1 MESSLAI
8 PRVRS
13 VQRWHGLIAFPIGL
27 AFWLSANAA
36 PPDNLPVSPDAPLT
50 LPEASAAALLGNPEF
65 ESFNYALRATE
76 AERIQAGL
84 RPNPKLSIQF
94 QDPTGTGNLR
104 DARGLETTL
113 LLSQVLE
120 LGGKRERRQRAA
132 AMRLGLL
139 EADYEILRLD
149 VLAEVAR
156 RFVHVVRDQALL
168 AVAREAVT
176 LAERTRGAAQTRVAA
191 ARAPRTELSRAKIA
205 LARARIELEHREH
218 ELKSSRRALA
228 ASWGDLQPR
237 FERAAADLFVL
248 PTVGDFE
255 QLTAQLR
262 ESPDL
267 QRFLTERR
275 LREAQLRLAQARGT
289 PNAQVG
295 AGVHRVEAFDD
306 QGIMLTFS
314 IGLPVFDRNQG
325 NIAAAKERL
334 TQIGSKRRA
343 RLIAAQT
350 VLFATYQELL
360 HARTE
365 AQVLAETVI
374 PEARQALDEITA
386 GYRAG
391 RFSYLELADARRELI
406 QLQSEAITAAADYHR
421 FLIEIERLTGL
432 GFAKKTAGEMM
443 P

>member
-1 MESSLAI
+1 MQSFLAI
-8 PRVRS
+8 SRLRS
-13 VQRWHGLIAFPIGL
+13 VRHWRGLITLPMGL
-27 AFWLSANAA
+27 AVWLSANAA
-36 PPDNLPVSPDAPLT
+36 PPDHLLVSPDAPLT
-50 LPEASAAALLGNPEF
+50 LSEASAAALLGNPRL
-65 ESFNYALRATE
+65 ESFNYALRAAE

-84 RPNPKLSIQF
+84 RPNPVLETQF
-94 QDPTGTGNLR
+94 QDLTGTGDLKG
-104 DARGLETTL
+104 AHELETTL

-120 LGGKRERRQRAA
+120 LGGKREHRQTAA
-132 AMRLGLL
+132 AIRLGLL
-139 EADYEILRLD
+139 AADYEILRLD

-156 RFVHVVRDQALL
+156 RFVHIVRDQALL
-168 AVAREAVT
+168 AVAREAVA

-191 ARAPRTELSRAKIA
+191 ARAPSTELSRAKIA

-218 ELKSSRRALA
+218 ELKSARRALA
-228 ASWGDLQPR
+228 ATWGDLQPR
-237 FERAAADLFVL
+237 FERAAADLFAL
-248 PTVGDFE
+248 PAVGDFE
-255 QLTAQLR
+255 QLAAQLR

-275 LREAQLRLAQARGT
+275 LREAQLQLAQARGT

-295 AGVHRVEAFDD
+295 AGVHRVEALDD
-306 QGIMLTFS
+306 QGVMLTFS

-325 NIAAAKERL
+325 NIAAAQEHL
-334 TQIGSKRRA
+334 AQIGSERRA

-365 AQVLAETVI
+365 ARVLAETVI
-374 PEARQALDEITA
+374 PEARQTFDEITA

-391 RFSYLELADARRELI
+391 RFSYLELAEARRELI

-421 FLIEIERLTGL
+421 FLIEIERLTGI
-432 GFAKKTAGEMM
+432 GFAEETAGEVS

>member
-1 MESSLAI
+1 MQSFLAI
-8 PRVRS
+8 SRLRS
-13 VQRWHGLIAFPIGL
+13 VRRWRGLITLPIGL

-36 PPDNLPVSPDAPLT
+36 PPDHLPVSPDAPLT
-50 LPEASAAALLGNPEF
+50 LPEASAAALLGNPGL
-65 ESFNYALRATE
+65 ESFNYALRAAE

-84 RPNPKLSIQF
+84 RPNPVLETQF
-94 QDPTGTGNLR
+94 QDLTGTGDLR
-104 DARGLETTL
+104 RARGLETTL

-120 LGGKRERRQRAA
+120 LGGKRERRQTAA
-132 AMRLGLL
+132 AIRLGLL

-156 RFVHVVRDQALL
+156 RFVHIVRDQALL

-218 ELKSSRRALA
+218 ELKSARRALA
-228 ASWGDLQPR
+228 ATWGDLQPH
-237 FERAAADLFVL
+237 FERAAADLFAL
-248 PTVGDFE
+248 PAVGDFE

-262 ESPDL
+262 DSPEL

-275 LREAQLRLAQARGT
+275 LREAQLQLAQARGT

-295 AGVHRVEAFDD
+295 VGVHRVEALDD

-325 NIAAAKERL
+325 NIAAAQERL
-334 TQIGSKRRA
+334 AQVGSDRRA

-365 AQVLAETVI
+365 ARVLAETVI
-374 PEARQALDEITA
+374 PEARQTLDEITA

-391 RFSYLELADARRELI
+391 RFSYLELAEARREFI
-406 QLQSEAITAAADYHR
+406 QLQSEAIMAAADYHR
-421 FLIEIERLTGL
+421 YLIEIERLTGI
-432 GFAKKTAGEMM
+432 GFAEETAGEVM

>member
-1 MESSLAI
+1 MQPFPAI
-8 PRVRS
+8 PRVWS
-13 VQRWHGLIAFPIGL
+13 VRRWRGLIAAPICL
-27 AFWLSANAA
+27 AFWLGANAA
-36 PPDNLPVSPDAPLT
+36 PPDDLPVSPDAPLT
-50 LPEASAAALLGNPEF
+50 LPEASAAALIGNPRLA
-65 ESFNYALRATE
+65 SFNYALRTAE

-84 RPNPKLSIQF
+84 RPNPKLSTQL
-94 QDPTGTGNLR
+94 QDPTGTGDLR
-104 DARGLETTL
+104 GTRGLETTL

-132 AMRLGLL
+132 AVRLGLL

-156 RFVHVVRDQALL
+156 RFVHVVSDQALL

-176 LAERTRGAAQTRVAA
+176 LAERTRGAAQMRVAA
-191 ARAPRTELSRAKIA
+191 ARAPGAELSRAEIA

-237 FERAAADLFVL
+237 FERAAADLFAL
-248 PTVGDFE
+248 PAVGDFE

-262 ESPDL
+262 DSPDV

-275 LREAQLRLAQARGT
+275 LREAELQLAQARST

-295 AGVHRVEAFDD
+295 AGVHRVEALDD
-306 QGIMLTFS
+306 QGVMLTFS

-325 NIAAAKERL
+325 NIAAAQERL
-334 TQIGSKRRA
+334 AQVGSARRA
-343 RLIAAQT
+343 RLVAAQT

-406 QLQSEAITAAADYHR
+406 QLQSEAITAAADYHHY
-421 FLIEIERLTGL
+421 LIEIERLTGI
-432 GFAKKTAGEMM
+432 GFAQEAIGEVM